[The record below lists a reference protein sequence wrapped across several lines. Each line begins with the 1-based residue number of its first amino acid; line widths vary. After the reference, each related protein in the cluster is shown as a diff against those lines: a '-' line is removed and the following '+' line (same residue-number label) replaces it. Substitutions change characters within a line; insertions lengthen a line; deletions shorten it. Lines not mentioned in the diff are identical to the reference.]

1 MNDRAPRFLPAAGQS
16 VSHVMPPPPRW
27 GISGNPPAVD
37 RFLAGFFGHWG
48 PVTEGPCPGRAQ
60 REILWTRLPV
70 PVRPT
75 RDRRISLRREPI
87 SVSWVRVAALRVAA
101 LTRRVCMRSTSP
113 LETIGATGFEP
124 ATARPPADAWSVS
137 MRPYASPSSLP
148 ADRLEGSDAIV
159 FPCVDGVS
167 RVLGRPLQAGQTRR
181 RLNRRID
188 FRLARAALS

>member
-16 VSHVMPPPPRW
+16 VLPCDAATAALGHQRQPPCGRSLSSRLLWSPGTCDRR
-27 GISGNPPAVD
+27 AVPWA
-37 RFLAGFFGHWG
+37 RKRG
-48 PVTEGPCPGRAQ
+48 
-60 REILWTRLPV
+60 ILWTRLPV

-75 RDRRISLRREPI
+75 RDRRISLCREPI